1 MLKIDQVRFTVL
13 QDIVHLLDDDDLE
26 ADSLTDDSRLTD
38 IGLTSLLLA
47 RLTVQ
52 LEMVLGV
59 DPFAQ
64 SLAISDVRTI
74 GNLVAAYAGVPAPA

>member
-1 MLKIDQVRFTVL
+1 MLKIDQIRFTVL
-13 QDIVHLLDDDDLE
+13 HDIVHLLDDDDLE
-26 ADSLTDDSRLTD
+26 TDSLTDESRLTD

-52 LEMVLGV
+52 LEMRLGV

-64 SLAISDVRTI
+64 DLAISDVRTI
-74 GNLVAAYAGVPAPA
+74 GDLVAAYVGLPAPA